1 MKTTAKK
8 MFKWVFG
15 LTAVYL
21 LVSFTMLPASGVE
34 LNIPIS
40 EETLFKAAM
49 GGIGGGILAVIIIAI
64 VFVLMLI
71 KKGWAENVEK
81 DSTTDPDIKTST
93 IKERTKLGHTTNT
106 LETSTPESPSSES
119 TAPKRTKEF
128 EHDNAP
134 ADSVPTKKLFC
145 TQCGI
150 KNQSDA
156 RFCEK
161 CGHAMHRDEGL
172 G

>member
-34 LNIPIS
+34 LNIPIP

-93 IKERTKLGHTTNT
+93 IKERTKLGHTT
-106 LETSTPESPSSES
+106 STPESPSSES
-119 TAPKRTKEF
+119 TASEKDK
-128 EHDNAP
+128 
-134 ADSVPTKKLFC
+134 
-145 TQCGI
+145 GI
-150 KNQSDA
+150 
-156 RFCEK
+156 
-161 CGHAMHRDEGL
+161 
-172 G
+172 